1 MYYKIKK
8 NGALINGRNVLYI
21 YPEEKSIVFIFS
33 GDSPQDRLEIELE
46 EDPNKVLNR
55 ITAELRVREEI
66 IEI

>member
-21 YPEEKSIVFIFS
+21 YAEESAIVFIFS
-33 GDSPQDRLEIELE
+33 GDCPEDKLRIEVSGDTKKIL
-46 EDPNKVLNR
+46 DR

>member
-21 YPEEKSIVFIFS
+21 YAEDSAIIFVFS
-33 GDSPQDRLEIELE
+33 GDCPDDKVKIEVGG
-46 EDPNKVLNR
+46 DPKKVLER
-55 ITAELRVREEI
+55 ITAELRVKEEI